1 MKNLL
6 LTIMLIA
13 PFTLSAQFDAMND
26 KTLSTDQK
34 DAMKVV
40 LELFEAYR
48 NGDAAGVAATFT
60 DDAQLQRVTQKDG
73 KTEITAPGSTQGF
86 VDYVAKNGKS
96 KKHDEPVWDY
106 EISAGGNLA
115 SIWVKYAF
123 YLDGEFHHCG
133 VENFLLVKTDRWR
146 IFHLVD
152 TSQNEGCEVPREVVE
167 GEGRL

>member
-1 MKNLL
+1 MKTAVLTLL
-6 LTIMLIA
+6 LFVA
-13 PFTLSAQFDAMND
+13 SLSHAQYDAMKDNS
-26 KTLSTDQK
+26 LSTDQK
-34 DAMKVV
+34 EAMKVV

-48 NGDAAGVAATFT
+48 NGDAEGVAATFANG
-60 DDAQLQRVTQKDG
+60 AQMQRVTLKDG
-73 KTEITAPGSTQGF
+73 KTQVSPPGSTQGF
-86 VDYVAKNGKS
+86 VDYVTNNGKS

-106 EISAGGNLA
+106 QISAGGNLA

-152 TSQNEGCEVPREVVE
+152 TSQTEDCEIPKEIVD
-167 GEGRL
+167 GAGRL